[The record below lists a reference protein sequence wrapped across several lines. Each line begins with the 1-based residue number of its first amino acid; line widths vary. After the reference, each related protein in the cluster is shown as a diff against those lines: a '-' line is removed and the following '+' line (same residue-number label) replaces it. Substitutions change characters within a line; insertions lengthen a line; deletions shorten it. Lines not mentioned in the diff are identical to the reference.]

1 MRFSRRSTP
10 PEALRKREPSFSLV
24 VSSTSMRSRTA
35 CAWRVGYGC
44 APHAAPFVCEEK
56 RRVLHAIAVVCVF
69 VDCLPTAAAALN
81 SAETAPYRRRPRR
94 RRAASGFVRA
104 AWVIRPPATSQTD
117 RVVLSGVVVLCAW
130 RAAYAPCSCSS
141 TGLSWCGLVC
151 VLRV

>member
-1 MRFSRRSTP
+1 
-10 PEALRKREPSFSLV
+10 
-24 VSSTSMRSRTA
+24 MRSRTA

-94 RRAASGFVRA
+94 RRAANGCVRA
-104 AWVIRPPATSQTD
+104 ASVARPPATSQQAD
-117 RVVLSGVVVLCAW
+117 FFVMRARALCVACCIC
-130 RAAYAPCSCSS
+130 A
-141 TGLSWCGLVC
+141 L
-151 VLRV
+151 